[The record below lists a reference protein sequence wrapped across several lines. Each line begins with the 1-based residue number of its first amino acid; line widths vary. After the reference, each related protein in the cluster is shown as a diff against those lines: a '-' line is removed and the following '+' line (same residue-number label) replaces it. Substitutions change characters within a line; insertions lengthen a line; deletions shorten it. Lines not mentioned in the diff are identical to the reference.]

1 MLPLFRHPYPYPL
14 MASVEVIL
22 KEKIKG
28 LGAEADVVKVKR
40 GFARNFLVPQ
50 GKAYDATAG
59 NLRHLNHLKSL
70 RAEREA
76 KELTEAEKTASKLKK
91 IKLKLT
97 LQTGQGGKAFG
108 SVTTIDIA
116 KAVAESSAKVE
127 LDRHQI
133 QLERPIKSTGNFEVP
148 VKLHA
153 EVSCFLR
160 VTVVA
165 TDADGN
171 VTEDSSG
178 E

>member
-1 MLPLFRHPYPYPL
+1 
-14 MASVEVIL
+14 MANVEVIL

-50 GKAYDATAG
+50 GKAYEASAG

-76 KELTEAEKTASKLKK
+76 KELQEAEKIASKLKK
-91 IKLKLT
+91 LKLKLT

-108 SVTTIDIA
+108 SITTIDIA

-133 QLERPIKSTGNFEVP
+133 QLDKPIKNTGSFEVP
-148 VKLHA
+148 VKLHG
-153 EVSCFLR
+153 EVSCFLKLS
-160 VTVVA
+160 VTA
-165 TDADGN
+165 ADG
-171 VTEDSSG
+171 EASG
-178 E
+178 EEEASDSEG

>member
-1 MLPLFRHPYPYPL
+1 

-50 GKAYDATAG
+50 GKAYEASAG
-59 NLRHLNHLKSL
+59 NLRHLNHLKAL

-91 IKLKLT
+91 IKLNLT
-97 LQTGQGGKAFG
+97 LQTGQAGKAFG

-116 KAVAESSAKVE
+116 KAVLDVAKVE

-133 QLERPIKSTGNFEVP
+133 QLERPIKATGSFEVP

-160 VTVVA
+160 VNVTA
-165 TDADGN
+165 ADG
-171 VTEDSSG
+171 SG
-178 E
+178 EGSSDSEA

>member
-1 MLPLFRHPYPYPL
+1 
-14 MASVEVIL
+14 MANVEVIL

-50 GKAYDATAG
+50 GKAYEASAG

-76 KELTEAEKTASKLKK
+76 KELQEAEKIASKLKK
-91 IKLKLT
+91 LKLKLT

-108 SVTTIDIA
+108 SITTIDIA

-133 QLERPIKSTGNFEVP
+133 QLEKPIKNTGNFEGP
-148 VKLHA
+148 VKLYG
-153 EVSCFLR
+153 EVSCVLKIT
-160 VTVVA
+160 VTA
-165 TDADGN
+165 ADGE
-171 VTEDSSG
+171 TSG
-178 E
+178 EEEASDSEG

>member
-1 MLPLFRHPYPYPL
+1 
-14 MASVEVIL
+14 MANVEVIL

-50 GKAYDATAG
+50 GKAYEASAG

-76 KELTEAEKTASKLKK
+76 KELQEAEKIASKLKK
-91 IKLKLT
+91 LKLKLT

-108 SVTTIDIA
+108 SITTIDIA

-133 QLERPIKSTGNFEVP
+133 QLDKPIKNTGNFEVP
-148 VKLHA
+148 VKLHG
-153 EVSCFLR
+153 EVSCFLKLT
-160 VTVVA
+160 VTA
-165 TDADGN
+165 ADGE
-171 VTEDSSG
+171 TSG
-178 E
+178 EEEASDSEG

>member
-1 MLPLFRHPYPYPL
+1 
-14 MASVEVIL
+14 MANVEVIL

-50 GKAYDATAG
+50 GKAFEASAG
-59 NLRHLNHLKSL
+59 NLRHLNHLKAV

-76 KELTEAEKTASKLKK
+76 KELQEAEKVASKLKK
-91 IKLKLT
+91 LKLKLT

-133 QLERPIKSTGNFEVP
+133 QLDKPIKNTGTFEVP

-153 EVSCFLR
+153 EVSCFLKIS
-160 VTVVA
+160 VSA
-165 TDADGN
+165 ADSDASA
-171 VTEDSSG
+171 EEEASDSEG
-178 E
+178 